1 MKAGE
6 GRQEQKT
13 SKPRI
18 LGEIRWRSRAGQE
31 SWVWERSQPTDRHPR
46 LSPGALG
53 ALPGLGWLLKAG
65 QPH

>member
-31 SWVWERSQPTDRHPR
+31 SWVWGRSRQTDTPGCPR
-46 LSPGALG
+46 EPQELCRAWGG
-53 ALPGLGWLLKAG
+53 F
-65 QPH
+65 